1 MGSRTI
7 WSNIMPEPA
16 VVTKLSDEEVLSRW
30 VNEPDEDGAITLVV
44 FRRYRVAVRSELE
57 AGGLSPPEAVRMVA
71 TVLLHARHARPETT
85 LRDRLLSVAREVAA
99 TAKKEDTAR
108 VPAPQ

>member
-1 MGSRTI
+1 MLEHHAGASGGD
-7 WSNIMPEPA
+7 E
-16 VVTKLSDEEVLSRW
+16 LSDEEVLSRW

-44 FRRYRVAVRSELE
+44 FRRYRIVVRSELE
-57 AGGLSPPEAVRMVA
+57 AAGLSPPAAVRMVA

-99 TAKKEDTAR
+99 TAMAEYAAR
-108 VPAPQ
+108 IPAPQ